1 MFAEAGLKRG
11 SARGALS
18 ATRPGAPVWGQGGTE
33 GAGCRIHPFSL
44 PATREGSCESAEEG
58 GKQSGFART
67 RGKMGEG
74 WGAGERDG
82 GPRELSAQVKGLRV
96 YAGAS
101 LCGSGE

>member
-11 SARGALS
+11 TARGALS
-18 ATRPGAPVWGQGGTE
+18 ATHPGAPVRGQGGTE

-44 PATREGSCESAEEG
+44 LATREGSCESTEEG
-58 GKQSGFART
+58 GRQSRLART

-74 WGAGERDG
+74 WSAGERDG
-82 GPRELSAQVKGLRV
+82 GPFELSAQVKGLRV

>member
-11 SARGALS
+11 IARGALS
-18 ATRPGAPVWGQGGTE
+18 ATHPGAPVRGQGETE

-44 PATREGSCESAEEG
+44 PVTREGSCKSAEEG
-58 GKQSGFART
+58 GRQSRFGRT

-74 WGAGERDG
+74 WGAGERG
-82 GPRELSAQVKGLRV
+82 RGPLELSAQVKGLRV

>member
-18 ATRPGAPVWGQGGTE
+18 ATGPGAPVWGQCGTE

-58 GKQSGFART
+58 GRQSGFART

-82 GPRELSAQVKGLRV
+82 GPRELSAQLKGLRV